1 MSLKDRVL
9 DGVLWVGASSLVSQG
24 IGIASSIILARLLS
38 PGDFGLLE
46 ITLVL
51 VTLSSVLTEFGLG
64 QALVQWD
71 GSDVHIAADTS
82 LIICISL
89 SAILC
94 ALLIFLAPLIASFYQ
109 LQEATGV
116 IRAMSFSVFLGGV
129 GIVPS
134 SLLERK
140 LDFRRKTLSEIVPRV
155 CYGIVAIG
163 LALLGMGVW
172 SLVIGQLSG
181 GLLQSL
187 FVWACS
193 DFRPSCR
200 LAKPVARRLLRF
212 GGPLV
217 FMSLLL
223 LATRKMDI
231 AYLGRRTNV
240 TEVGFY
246 GLAMTISNLTVDL
259 TASLLGRVTFP
270 AFARLQGDFDKL
282 AQAYLK
288 ATRFISYAAL
298 PAILGGVAVA
308 PAAIIAVYGAK
319 WARVALLFRILAI
332 YAISRSLS
340 RLSGSIFTATGH
352 PGTTTRIVVLRLI
365 LFATLLLLLGAAWG
379 TSGAAWAASLSML
392 AAGVWSIWL
401 TNRHLGVAHRS
412 FLAAIG
418 PQMIAAGIMC
428 VLISFLGRI
437 SMMPW
442 MLSVIQVACG
452 IILYVIFLFALA
464 SETVRADLQEIWEL
478 MRQRVPKVLPRH

>member
-1 MSLKDRVL
+1 MSLKDRVV

-38 PGDFGLLE
+38 PDDFGLLE

-51 VTLSSVLTEFGLG
+51 VTLSNVLTEFGLG
-64 QALVQWD
+64 QALIQWD
-71 GSDVHIAADTS
+71 GSNIHDAANTS

-89 SAILC
+89 SALFCIILI
-94 ALLIFLAPLIASFYQ
+94 LVAPLIASFYQ
-109 LQEATGV
+109 LREATNV
-116 IRAMSFSVFLGGV
+116 IRAMSVSVLLGGV
-129 GIVPS
+129 GIVPG

-140 LDFRRKTLSEIVPRV
+140 LDFRRKTLSEVVPRV
-155 CYGIVAIG
+155 CYGIVAIV
-163 LALLGMGVW
+163 LAFLGMGVW
-172 SLVIGQLSG
+172 SLVIGQLSSVF
-181 GLLQSL
+181 LQSL
-187 FVWACS
+187 LVWTCS
-193 DFRPSCR
+193 DFRPSCK
-200 LAKPVARRLLRF
+200 LAKAAARRLLRF

-231 AYLGRRTNV
+231 AYLGRRTNMA
-240 TEVGFY
+240 EVGFY
-246 GLAMTISNLTVDL
+246 GLAMTISNLTVDF

-270 AFARLQGDFDKL
+270 AFARLQDDFDRL

-308 PAAIIAVYGAK
+308 PAVILAVYGHR
-319 WARVALLFRILAI
+319 WGEVAFLFRILAI

-340 RLSGSIFTATGH
+340 RLCGSIFTATGH

-365 LFATLLLLLGAAWG
+365 LFGVLLLFMGAAWG
-379 TSGAAWAASLSML
+379 TSGVAWAASLSML
-392 AAGVWSIWL
+392 VAGWWSIWL

-418 PQMIAAGIMC
+418 PQMMAAAIMC
-428 VLISFLGRI
+428 ILLMFLGHL
-437 SMMPW
+437 SMPPW
-442 MLSVIQVACG
+442 MLSILQVVCG
-452 IILYVIFLFALA
+452 IILYVILLFALA
-464 SETVRADLQEIWEL
+464 NETVRTDLREIWAL
-478 MRQRVPKVLPRH
+478 LRQRVLVLPSR